1 MTTAKTDLRYAVVSD
16 IHANLE
22 GLEAVLKDAQE
33 QKCTHYVCLGDI
45 VGTAPTRMNASI
57 SFEALIALSS
67 WGITTSTARPI
78 ST

>member
-1 MTTAKTDLRYAVVSD
+1 MTTDKTELRYAIVSD

-45 VGTAPTRMNASI
+45 VGYGPNPN
-57 SFEALIALSS
+57 ECLNLIRSLDCPVIMGNQGS
-67 WGITTSTARPI
+67 G
-78 ST
+78 